1 MDIVTYA
8 MAVNCIKKSLDGL
21 GVLKGAACTIKSITE
36 TDDGNIVTFEWTGDS
51 GAKQTRTMTVK
62 NGVGI
67 TAAEVDANGH
77 LIFTMSDGETI
88 DCGEVGGDAKLK
100 ESLTATESIG
110 NVTSGKTY
118 PAHTELET
126 IIRDMLIKYFPP
138 AVTITTDPA
147 TKLYDIVTDKINA
160 IQLKAAVTKK
170 TEDVTKVS
178 FYRGNTLLN
187 EITSGVTAG
196 GNFTYNYTPDVPIDS
211 DVTFKATATDGQQ
224 QNTSTVTIKF
234 VGRSYYGIC
243 DASVTEPDETVIKS
257 GSNTLKD
264 TRNFKYTGITTEWG
278 KVFYAY
284 PKSFGALTYI
294 KDDINNIN
302 YWESFTATEVQV
314 DGILYYC
321 YTLNEATAADDNE
334 ITFK

>member
-8 MAVNCIKKSLDGL
+8 MAVNYVKKTCDAL
-21 GVLKGAACTIKSITE
+21 GAVRGASAQIKSITE

-118 PAHTELET
+118 PANTELET
-126 IIRDMLIKYFPP
+126 IIRDMLIKYLPP

-170 TEDVTKVS
+170 TEDVIKVS

-196 GNFTYNYTPDVPIDS
+196 GNFTYNYTPDVPIDT
-211 DVTFKATATDGQQ
+211 DVTFKATATDGKQ

-264 TRNFKYTGITTEWG
+264 TKNFKYEDINADYA
-278 KVFYAY
+278 KIFYAY
-284 PKSFGALTYI
+284 PKSFSELSKI
-294 KDDINNIN
+294 QDPINGFLYTDNFDKISVN
-302 YWESFTATEVQV
+302 V
-314 DGILYYC
+314 DGIPYWC
-321 YTLNEATAADDNE
+321 YLQSQASRSAGVTLQ
-334 ITFK
+334 FS